1 MKREDYGFGPKTGR
15 HSQRLTRAEEA
26 FLGILWIDH
35 VGKKNRISANNLA
48 TRFAAVLGCGP
59 PPPEDLDDYVDGWKR
74 GVRRMQNHLL
84 FMHDNIPIYSK
95 AGAGGGYWI
104 AESKEEGER
113 FNNTF
118 RKRAMTGIRKA
129 ARGKKAVMVEMVRQ
143 LSFEFDG
150 FKDETDLPAFA
161 RGAHRPTPI
170 VVVDALFEKMAMDP
184 ERFSDDLQRLGRKY
198 GSILLPRARMNQIG
212 SAVKNL
218 QALVEGII

>member
-1 MKREDYGFGPKTGR
+1 MKREDYGFDPETDR

-35 VGKKNRISANNLA
+35 VGEENRITANNLA
-48 TRFAAVLGCGP
+48 TAFACRLGFAP
-59 PPPEDLDDYVDGWKR
+59 PSIEDLEDYVDGWKR

-84 FMHDNIPIYSK
+84 FMHDNIPLYSK
-95 AGAGGGYWI
+95 SGAGGGYWI
-104 AESKEEGER
+104 AESEEEGLR
-113 FNNTF
+113 FNDTF
-118 RKRAMTGIRKA
+118 RKRAMTGMKKA
-129 ARGKKAVMVEMVRQ
+129 SRGKKAVMVEMVQQ

-150 FKDETDLPAFA
+150 FKDETGLPAFA
-161 RGAHRPTPI
+161 RGAHRPMPI
-170 VVVDALFEKMAMDP
+170 VVVDALFEKMAREP

-198 GSILLPRARMNQIG
+198 GSVLLPRARMDQIG